1 MDLKINGNTALITA
15 SSSGLGRSV
24 ARAFARENLNVAI
37 NGRNQEKLSE
47 TAKELNILGSG
58 KVIGIQGDI
67 TKKADIENLVERT
80 YHEFGQLDHLVTSA
94 GGPPSTTF
102 METTDDDWYQSYD
115 LLVMSVVRIVRA
127 ASQYLKEGSG
137 GTIVNITSMST
148 KEAIE
153 GLILS
158 NSVRMAVI
166 GLMKTVS
173 KEFGPEV
180 RANAVLPGPH
190 ETSRMQDLINA
201 GVEQGRFESYQ
212 EGLESW
218 SNGIPIE
225 KIGEPDRLGDL
236 VAFLSSPLSNYI
248 NGAAIPI
255 DGGKSSS
262 NL

>member
-1 MDLKINGNTALITA
+1 MDLKLKGNAALVTA
-15 SSSGLGRSV
+15 SSSGLGRAV
-24 ARAFARENLNVAI
+24 ARSLARENVNVAV
-37 NGRNQEKLSE
+37 NGRSQEKLDE
-47 TAKELNILGSG
+47 TVRELKELGSG

-67 TKKADIENLVERT
+67 TKKADIENLVEKT
-80 YHEFGQLDHLVTSA
+80 YQEFGQLDHLVTSA

-102 METTDDDWYQSYD
+102 METTDEDWYQSYD

-127 ASQYLKEGSG
+127 ASKYLKAGSG

-153 GLILS
+153 GLVLS

-166 GLMKTVS
+166 GLMKTLS
-173 KEFGPEV
+173 KEFGPKI

-201 GVEQGRFESYQ
+201 GIKQDRFESYQ
-212 EGLESW
+212 EGLEAW
-218 SNGIPIE
+218 SDGIPVD

-248 NGAAIPI
+248 NGTAIPI

>member
-1 MDLKINGNTALITA
+1 MDLKIKGNAALITA
-15 SSSGLGRSV
+15 SSSGLGRAV
-24 ARAFARENLNVAI
+24 ARSLASEDVNLAV
-37 NGRNQEKLSE
+37 NGRKQERLAE
-47 TAKELNILGSG
+47 TVKELRELGSG

-67 TKKADIENLVERT
+67 TKKADIENLVETT
-80 YHEFGQLDHLVTSA
+80 YQEFGRLDHLVTSA

-102 METTDDDWYQSYD
+102 LETTDEDWYQSYD

-127 ASQYLKEGSG
+127 ASKYLKVGPG

-153 GLILS
+153 GLVLS

-166 GLMKTVS
+166 GLMKTLS
-173 KEFGPEV
+173 MEFGPEI

-190 ETSRMQDLINA
+190 ETSRMEDLINA
-201 GVEQGRFESYQ
+201 GVKQGRFESYQ
-212 EGLESW
+212 EGLNDW
-218 SNGIPIE
+218 SRGIPVG

-255 DGGKSSS
+255 DGGKSKS

>member
-1 MDLKINGNTALITA
+1 MDLKIGGNSALITA

-24 ARAFARENLNVAI
+24 ARAFARENLNVAV
-37 NGRNQEKLSE
+37 NGRNQDKLAKTVE
-47 TAKELNILGSG
+47 ELKELGTGNI
-58 KVIGIQGDI
+58 IGIQGDI
-67 TKKADIENLVERT
+67 TKKADIENLVEKT
-80 YHEFGQLDHLVTSA
+80 YKEFGQLDHLVTSA
-94 GGPPSTTF
+94 GGPPSARF
-102 METTDDDWYQSYD
+102 LDTTDEDWYQSYD
-115 LLVMSVVRIVRA
+115 LLVMSVVRIIRA
-127 ASQYLKEGSG
+127 ASKYLKEGHG

-153 GLILS
+153 GLVLS

-173 KEFGPEV
+173 KEFGPEI

-190 ETSRMQDLINA
+190 ETLRMQDLINA

-212 EGLESW
+212 QGLESW
-218 SNGIPIE
+218 SDGIPVE
-225 KIGEPDRLGDL
+225 RIGEPDRLGDL
-236 VAFLSSPLSNYI
+236 VAFLSSPRSNYI

>member
-1 MDLKINGNTALITA
+1 MDLKLKGNAALITA
-15 SSSGLGRSV
+15 SSSGLGRAV
-24 ARAFARENLNVAI
+24 ARSLARENVNLAV
-37 NGRNQEKLSE
+37 NGRNQEKLAE
-47 TAKELNILGSG
+47 TVRELKELGSG

-80 YHEFGQLDHLVTSA
+80 YQEFGQLDHLVTSA

-102 METTDDDWYQSYD
+102 METTDEDWYQSYD
-115 LLVMSVVRIVRA
+115 LLVMSVVRIVRE
-127 ASQYLKEGSG
+127 ASNYLKAGSG

-153 GLILS
+153 GLVLS

-166 GLMKTVS
+166 GLMKTLS
-173 KEFGPEV
+173 KEFGPEI

-190 ETSRMQDLINA
+190 ETSRMEDLINT
-201 GVEQGRFESYQ
+201 GVEQGRFKSYQ
-212 EGLESW
+212 EGLEAW
-218 SNGIPIE
+218 SEGIPVE
-225 KIGEPDRLGDL
+225 RIGEPDRLGDL

-248 NGAAIPI
+248 NGTAIPI
-255 DGGKSSS
+255 DGGKSNS